1 MKRESMKGEGA
12 SCLPRSAMLGPGGK
26 SVLMQPGD
34 QDLIVCP
41 DYHARTGHSAL
52 QISILIWQNDWPHA
66 ALEK

>member
-1 MKRESMKGEGA
+1 
-12 SCLPRSAMLGPGGK
+12 MLGPGGK
-26 SVLMQPGD
+26 SVLMQPAD

-52 QISILIWQNDWPHA
+52 QISILIWQNDRPHA